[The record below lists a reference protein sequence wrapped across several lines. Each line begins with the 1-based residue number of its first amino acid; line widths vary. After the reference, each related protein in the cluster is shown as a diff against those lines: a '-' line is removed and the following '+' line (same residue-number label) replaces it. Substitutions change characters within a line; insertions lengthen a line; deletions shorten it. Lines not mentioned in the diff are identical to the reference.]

1 MAAELKAESTSVT
14 RAATSQAS
22 HAQDL
27 SCQSVSASCFVVG
40 AEGTFYLG
48 PKFLVQDRR
57 KDVEV
62 EELQCL
68 NAAANYKVQVIA
80 LLQRGKLE
88 FKVSPEMAVVTG
100 DQIVYVEGPKVQL
113 LDQDGRGSGTN
124 DQGHEGELGGA
135 ILGGGGGERDL
146 VADFKEQLKASDC
159 RDVEVEV
166 QPIQLDLCIDHY
178 ILGPA
183 SQAAV
188 YQGALNWRSNFLGL
202 TLVAV
207 KRDNMLIVS
216 PDAKFE
222 LCKGDVPLL
231 AKRIPSLG
239 KDIDAVLAQCD
250 LDKFSC
256 KVELAKVQHNH
267 GRLLPTFGGS
277 PIPVKPVPA
286 KGSIVLAYAEPW
298 MHVDLNA
305 RNEIDEQ
312 RSICRHYSIPPTQ
325 VQCRVVRLTELS
337 CVNLSQA
344 KVLYIMCHID
354 AEGHLYLEEDED
366 GGPVKVSPED
376 FATKFVGEKQP
387 ELVILNCCHSH
398 IAGKILQEKGFGCVI
413 AYDGDLPQKTARA
426 FSGQFTTE
434 LMRGGTHAF
443 AFEAACKVLSDGQA
457 EHYHMFGQQASK
469 NKKLSDY
476 LRDEQV
482 SCNLGV
488 VCHEYKPFQP
498 LGTDLVDFRSILK
511 IRDAN
516 ERYIYHRCLRDIS
529 RMLIREDRKL
539 LCLYGGT
546 STPGI
551 AEEVDRGLAE
561 QRMEQL
567 VAALVQHIA
576 LPGRSFSGGAVVVN
590 LNDRKDDALRHLL
603 RETKTALNRVL
614 SWLKLPEYSPD
625 KDESLE
631 SIIQLWETAT
641 SEFGELNG
649 RKTKVLLVLRGI
661 RPQEHQEVLQAMKHV
676 CMRTDRVRILIVSQ
690 QKLENYESVSEEDMH
705 KHYEKH
711 VIRKS
716 A

>member
-1 MAAELKAESTSVT
+1 MAAELTAPL
-14 RAATSQAS
+14 QAS
-22 HAQDL
+22 HAP
-27 SCQSVSASCFVVG
+27 VSASCFEVG

-88 FKVSPEMAVVTG
+88 FKVSPETAIVKG

-267 GRLLPTFGGS
+267 GRLLPSFGRS
-277 PIPVKPVPA
+277 PISEKPIPA
-286 KGSIVLAYAEPW
+286 KGSIVLAYAEPLT
-298 MHVDLNA
+298 HPDVNA
-305 RNEIDEQ
+305 REEIDELLT
-312 RSICRHYSIPPTQ
+312 ICRPLRTPQTQ
-325 VQCRVVRLTELS
+325 VQCQALRLTTLS

-354 AEGHLYLEEDED
+354 EAGNLYLEKED
-366 GGPVKVSPED
+366 GDQVEMSPKD

-413 AYDGDLPQKTARA
+413 AYDSDLPQETARK

-498 LGTDLVDFRSILK
+498 LGTDLVDFQSILK
-511 IRDAN
+511 MQDAN
-516 ERYIYHRCLRDIS
+516 ERKIYHKCLRDIS
-529 RMLIREDRKL
+529 RALIRENKKL
-539 LCLYGGT
+539 VCLYGL
-546 STPGI
+546 
-551 AEEVDRGLAE
+551 DE
-561 QRMEQL
+561 QRMEQK
-567 VAALVQHIA
+567 VAALVQYIA

-603 RETKTALNRVL
+603 RETKTALNRVIT
-614 SWLKLPEYSPD
+614 WLNLTKYSPD
-625 KDESLE
+625 EDESLE
-631 SIIQLWETAT
+631 SIIQLWETTTSERA
-641 SEFGELNG
+641 SEFGILNG

-661 RPQEHQEVLQAMKHV
+661 RPQEHQKVLEAMNNV
-676 CMRTDRVRILIVSQ
+676 CKTTHRVRILIVSQ
-690 QKLENYESVSEEDMH
+690 QKLENYENYYESVSEEDMH